1 MGRGLVALGVII
13 GFLFG
18 FNGIAT
24 LFNLLGKALTE
35 VQAQLTQISA
45 VSTLVLFII
54 AIALIVKVRMLSSLL
69 VGAVIGAVVN
79 AILKFNGIDVLNTI
93 YAEILKNLGF
103 I

>member
-79 AILKFNGIDVLNTI
+79 AILKLNGIDVLNTI
-93 YAEILKNLGF
+93 YTEILKNLGF

>member
-54 AIALIVKVRMLSSLL
+54 AIVLIVKVRMLSSLL

-79 AILKFNGIDVLNTI
+79 AILKLNGIDVLNII
-93 YAEILKNLGF
+93 YTEILKGF
-103 I
+103 GV

>member
-1 MGRGLVALGVII
+1 
-13 GFLFG
+13 
-18 FNGIAT
+18 
-24 LFNLLGKALTE
+24 LGKALTE

>member
-79 AILKFNGIDVLNTI
+79 AILKLNGIDVLNTI
-93 YAEILKNLGF
+93 YAEILKSFGV
-103 I
+103 

>member
-1 MGRGLVALGVII
+1 MGRGLVALGHII

-79 AILKFNGIDVLNTI
+79 AILKLNGIDVLNTI
-93 YAEILKNLGF
+93 YTEILKNLGF